1 MANISVLKLDDESR
15 DLCFDEAGDMECL
28 YDAEAIA
35 QNVTNELRAW
45 KGEFPLDLSHGMDW
59 ESVVAQPPEEAKA
72 EADDKARTAIFHEPY
87 VQTIDELEITTEE
100 RQLSINYTGTL
111 YDGTEI
117 RLEVSK
123 SE

>member
-1 MANISVLKLDDESR
+1 MANISVLKLDDER
-15 DLCFDEAGDMECL
+15 DLCFDENGDMESL

-59 ESVVAQPPEEAKA
+59 ESVVAQPPDEAQA
-72 EADDKARTAIFHEPY
+72 EADDAARTAIFHEPY
-87 VQTIDELEITTEE
+87 VQTIDELEITTAE
-100 RQLSINYTGTL
+100 RQLTIDYTGTL
-111 YDGTEI
+111 YDGSTI